1 MKQHAKHGRWL
12 WRLVRLLW
20 SLKHDLRVA
29 ENWANYHAEH
39 VEELIGENVRLHS
52 ENEHL
57 RNKLLDSS
65 SPNTPVTDAEP
76 STPANTRAQGPR
88 SV

>member
-57 RNKLLDSS
+57 RNKLIDSS
-65 SPNTPVTDAEP
+65 SPNNTVRNAGGTI
-76 STPANTRAQGPR
+76 STHET
-88 SV
+88 

>member
-57 RNKLLDSS
+57 RNKLIDSS
-65 SPNTPVTDAEP
+65 SPNNTVRNAGEKI
-76 STPANTRAQGPR
+76 STHET
-88 SV
+88 